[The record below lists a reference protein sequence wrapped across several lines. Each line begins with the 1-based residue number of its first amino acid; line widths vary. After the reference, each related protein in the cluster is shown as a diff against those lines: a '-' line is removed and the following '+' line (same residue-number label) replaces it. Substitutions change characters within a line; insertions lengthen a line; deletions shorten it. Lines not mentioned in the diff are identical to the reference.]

1 MESRAC
7 PGGSPP
13 RDRWRDLGNP
23 ARAQSGSGTVP
34 PRRWRTVPLVVGAAV
49 AGMPVSWGTAL
60 SMGSINRQIMTL
72 IGYAGLRGRPA
83 APRHAPPMA
92 IAGHPHRRRPRGRR
106 ARRPPAAV
114 SLQRRRPGDA
124 GPGHLLAH
132 RGQPLPGQDRR
143 RRVRHPA
150 LPGIADPLPLPP
162 ARRERTGPPDGPPA
176 DPQRRPAAAGPPVGR
191 AGPHPRR
198 DRAQAGR
205 VPVPD
210 LRADQAARHAA
221 RPRPPVRGGRGHR
234 GNPPGPRLSEVTKE
248 PGPPPA
254 PGPLFEEAEVT
265 EAPAAGPAAGDGED
279 TAPGQRP
286 GTTESTTVGEGEQD
300 TGGSGDGAG
309 TDGQSAGDER
319 AGAEGDGEG
328 ASWRVATRIES
339 GTVACR
345 YAGAML
351 VPAFADRIGA
361 GGLLRAGTGAS
372 AAGTGSAAGAG
383 AGDLGIL
390 VCTQMSFTLGA
401 LTLEQARHLTAADAG
416 ALAGLTRL
424 PSLRTWRQ
432 RLGELAGRSDPLA
445 LQRRLASQM
454 LAIEP
459 AESQVYLADDHLAE
473 YTGHQRVAMGR
484 NPRRG
489 KPAKG
494 HDDTYICDLA
504 GRAIAFTTGEPS
516 ALCTTLPGALAAL
529 TGALPAGHK
538 PGEANRPLIVFDR
551 GAAFSS
557 AFTKVDAARYDSPTY
572 SSAPPPAPPPHKP
585 GEANR
590 PLIVFD
596 RGAAFSSAFTKVD
609 AAGYDWLTWR
619 RAPLQPTTRLPVLQ
633 AITLP
638 GGRQREVAWTDEQIT
653 LKDYGRPVRQLT
665 LFEHGKMAAQAIS
678 GRLDACPAE
687 LLGWLRGRRAEENM
701 FKYDMASYGL
711 DVLADYAADEV
722 TSTKLKASPAF
733 TKAKKAE
740 TAAKTG
746 LAAAETAL
754 AKLLADRATPARTK
768 NDVLIP
774 SAQKKIAACEQ
785 KLEKAQAERKKHRAK
800 LPASEIDPAATSF

>member
-1 MESRAC
+1 MLAFVDDQQLPGMPHPWPLRVTRTGDGRAVAVHAG
-7 PGGSPP
+7 PLLLSAFSAG
-13 RDRWRDLGNP
+13 DLEMRDLVICSLTEGSRFQGRTVAAAFGIQPSQVSRIRSRYRQHGASGLARQMGRPPILSP
-23 ARAQSGSGTVP
+23 AR
-34 PRRWRTVPLVVGAAV
+34 L
-49 AGMPVSWGTAL
+49 
-60 SMGSINRQIMTL
+60 RQ
-72 IGYAGLRGRPA
+72 
-83 APRHAPPMA
+83 
-92 IAGHPHRRRPRGRR
+92 
-106 ARRPPAAV
+106 
-114 SLQRRRPGDA
+114 
-124 GPGHLLAH
+124 
-132 RGQPLPGQDRR
+132 
-143 RRVRHPA
+143 
-150 LPGIADPLPLPP
+150 
-162 ARRERTGPPDGPPA
+162 
-176 DPQRRPAAAGPPVGR
+176 
-191 AGPHPRR
+191 
-198 DRAQAGR
+198 
-205 VPVPD
+205 
-210 LRADQAARHAA
+210 A
-221 RPRPPVRGGRGHR
+221 RPWAGQGLPHAEIGHR
-234 GNPPGPRLSEVTKE
+234 LGVPRSRISELIKQHGTL
-248 PGPPPA
+248 PA

-265 EAPAAGPAAGDGED
+265 EATAAGPAAGDGED

-286 GTTESTTVGEGEQD
+286 GTTESTTVGEGDQD
-300 TGGSGDGAG
+300 PGGGGGGAG

-351 VPAFADRIGA
+351 VHAFADRIGA

-390 VCTQMSFTLGA
+390 VCTQMSVNLGA
-401 LTLEQARHLTAADAG
+401 LTLEQASPLPAADAG

-516 ALCTTLPGALAAL
+516 ALCTTRPGALAAL
-529 TGALPAGHK
+529 TGALPAG
-538 PGEANRPLIVFDR
+538 
-551 GAAFSS
+551 
-557 AFTKVDAARYDSPTY
+557 
-572 SSAPPPAPPPHKP
+572 HKP

-633 AITLP
+633 AITLR

-687 LLGWLRGRRAEENM
+687 LTGWLRGRWAEENM

-800 LPASEIDPAATSF
+800 LPASEIDPAATRAVLHIRRRCLQLTLRLLAANAEHYLARHLNAYLDDDDEYRAITRETIIRGLAGTIAYTPKSITVTLDRPGQPRVARALGLLLAEINTRPPVLPGDGRPITYTLRHSQ